1 MFTSNL
7 SNNIYALF
15 GKLKQFFSCI
25 YHSLFDVSEIRL
37 ISIVLAVFL
46 HVVEQTKNITGSEIR
61 PYWPT

>member
-25 YHSLFDVSEIRL
+25 YHSLCDVSEIRL